1 MSLLPLLL
9 LLGAS
14 PQRGAVSTP
23 LLLTHAWG
31 QGKELARAAGVC
43 WCAAEPEESGIPALG
58 NLLLR
63 LWLLSGQCDLG
74 RGVLF
79 ELD

>member
-1 MSLLPLLL
+1 M
-9 LLGAS
+9 
-14 PQRGAVSTP
+14 STP

-43 WCAAEPEESGIPALG
+43 WCGAGLEESGIPALG

-63 LWLLSGQCDLG
+63 LWLLSGRCDLG